1 MHQSI
6 GIERRTCKHLR
17 AYRGDAAETER
28 VGREG
33 PAPRASSAS
42 SSSDANAPPVLLA
55 HKWETDVDLT
65 GWWLSEKLDGVR
77 AYWDGTRFLSRLG
90 NPFYPPESFTEKLPA
105 HPLDGE
111 LFGGRKTFQRTVG
124 IVKRQDRSPL
134 WNELTFVVFDMP
146 AHPGPFEARI
156 EAAKS
161 ALANV
166 PRTRVLE
173 HERCEGIAHLT
184 RRLAEVEALG
194 GEGLM
199 ARKPGS
205 AYVAGR
211 SDTLL
216 KIKSFKDAEA
226 RVVDHLPGTGKHAG
240 RLGALAVELADG
252 TRFHVGTGLSDAERM
267 QPPPRG
273 AIITFRY
280 QELTDGGVPRFPTFV
295 GVRIDADRPSTLV
308 VDRKATDAAPRE
320 TASASAPRP
329 TSVRRRF
336 EREENGLRYFWE
348 IEVVGATHRVTSGTF
363 TEDEDT
369 FESSDEALEALER
382 EVRARLKEGFEDP
395 SARAETRAA
404 EDANVEPASTKAEP
418 AEETS
423 STTKTEPASTTKT
436 EGTASTPGTRRF
448 ELIEGSSRKF
458 WEVSVHGT
466 DLVTRYGRIG
476 TSGQST
482 TKAFAT
488 PEAAAKA
495 RDQLVLEKTGKG
507 YRAAE

>member
-1 MHQSI
+1 MPELADDESVQVKGSGTSVYTLRNTGGIYSCTCPAWMHQSI

-42 SSSDANAPPVLLA
+42 ASGDASAPPVLLA

-90 NPFYPPESFTEKLPA
+90 NPFYPPETFTEKLPA

-111 LFGGRKTFQRTVG
+111 LFGGRKSFQRTVG

-156 EAAKS
+156 DAARS

-166 PRTRVLE
+166 ARTRVLE
-173 HERCEGIAHLT
+173 HERCEGIAHLQ

-252 TRFHVGTGLSDAERM
+252 TRFHVGTGFSDAERTK
-267 QPPPRG
+267 PPPRG

-295 GVRIDADRPSTLV
+295 GVRIDADRPSSLV

-320 TASASAPRP
+320 GSLREGGASAQPPR
-329 TSVRRRF
+329 TVRKRF
-336 EREENGLRYFWE
+336 EREENGVRHFWE
-348 IEVVGATHRVTSGTF
+348 IEVVGTRHRVVSGTF

-369 FESSDEALEALER
+369 FESNEDALEALDR
-382 EVRARLKEGFEDP
+382 EVAARLKEGFEEL
-395 SARAETRAA
+395 STRAK
-404 EDANVEPASTKAEP
+404 ASPTKAEP
-418 AEETS
+418 
-423 STTKTEPASTTKT
+423 
-436 EGTASTPGTRRF
+436 
-448 ELIEGSSRKF
+448 
-458 WEVSVHGT
+458 V
-466 DLVTRYGRIG
+466 D
-476 TSGQST
+476 
-482 TKAFAT
+482 
-488 PEAAAKA
+488 
-495 RDQLVLEKTGKG
+495 
-507 YRAAE
+507 